1 MVEETKA
8 FEAYPAERFIEIAI
22 VWADHAWPITVEQA
36 QRVYEGLGYH
46 AYPPDPSL
54 FISDLSA
61 DGEPDSY
68 YTSIDNHVNSIRLA
82 IARRCPDEEES
93 KYFSLVSKTH
103 AAYCAAFERTFN
115 NITNHL
121 QTNRADEWTIRSDEW
136 TLDNDVR
143 IGIGNIGVTIAFFI
157 SSPYMTQLLREEK
170 EMGLTSY
177 DDILEDD

>member
-8 FEAYPAERFIEIAI
+8 FEAYPADRFIEIAI

-36 QRVYEGLGYH
+36 QRVYESLGYH

-68 YTSIDNHVNSIRLA
+68 YTSIDNHVNSIRLT
-82 IARRCPDEEES
+82 IARRCLAEEKS
-93 KYFSLVSKTH
+93 KYSSLVSETY
-103 AAYCAAFERTFN
+103 AAYCAAFERTFS

-121 QTNRADEWTIRSDEW
+121 QTNRADEWI
-136 TLDNDVR
+136 LDNDVR

-157 SSPYMTQLLREEK
+157 RSPYMTQLLREEQ

-177 DDILEDD
+177 DEILEDD

>member
-1 MVEETKA
+1 MVENPKA
-8 FEAYPAERFIEIAI
+8 FEAYPPDRFIEIVKA
-22 VWADHAWPITVEQA
+22 WAALSWPITPEQA
-36 QRVYEGLGYH
+36 QHTYESLSYRSSPSD
-46 AYPPDPSL
+46 ASL
-54 FISDLSA
+54 FISEFAS

-68 YTSIDNHVNSIRLA
+68 YTSADNHVDSIRLA
-82 IARRCPDEEES
+82 IARRCPYEEES
-93 KYFSLVSKTH
+93 KHSSLVSETY
-103 AAYCAAFERTFN
+103 AAYCAAFERTFS
-115 NITNHL
+115 NITNHS

-157 SSPYMTQLLREEK
+157 RSPYMTQLLREER

>member
-8 FEAYPAERFIEIAI
+8 FEAYSPDRFIEIVKA
-22 VWADHAWPITVEQA
+22 WANHSWPITTEEA
-36 QRVYEGLGYH
+36 RELYESLGYH
-46 AYPPDPSL
+46 ANPSDPSL
-54 FISDLSA
+54 FISDLSE

-68 YTSIDNHVNSIRLA
+68 YTSADNHVDSIRLA

-93 KYFSLVSKTH
+93 KYSSLVSKTY

-136 TLDNDVR
+136 TLNNDVR
-143 IGIGNIGVTIAFFI
+143 IGIGNIRVTIAFFI
-157 SSPYMTQLLREEK
+157 RSPYMTQLLREEK

>member
-1 MVEETKA
+1 MVKETKA
-8 FEAYPAERFIEIAI
+8 FEAYPADRFIEIVKA
-22 VWADHAWPITVEQA
+22 WANHSWPITTEEA
-36 QRVYEGLGYH
+36 RKLYESLGYR
-46 AYPPDPSL
+46 ANPSDPSL

-68 YTSIDNHVNSIRLA
+68 YTSIDNHVNSIRLT
-82 IARRCPDEEES
+82 IARRCLAEEES
-93 KYFSLVSKTH
+93 KYSSLVSKTY
-103 AAYCAAFERTFN
+103 AAYCSAFERIFN

-121 QTNRADEWTIRSDEW
+121 QTNRADEW

-157 SSPYMTQLLREEK
+157 RSPYMTQLLREEQ

>member
-1 MVEETKA
+1 MVENPKA
-8 FEAYPAERFIEIAI
+8 FEAYSPDRFIEIVKA
-22 VWADHAWPITVEQA
+22 WANHSWPITTEEA
-36 QRVYEGLGYH
+36 RELYESLGYR
-46 AYPPDPSL
+46 ANPSDPSL

-68 YTSIDNHVNSIRLA
+68 YTSIDNPVNSIRL
-82 IARRCPDEEES
+82 
-93 KYFSLVSKTH
+93 
-103 AAYCAAFERTFN
+103 
-115 NITNHL
+115 
-121 QTNRADEWTIRSDEW
+121 ADEWTIRSDEW